1 MGHRPYVLA
10 ILAVTALTLI
20 LAFVWHGFGSTNAL
34 GSSYVLG
41 NTDANVGG
49 SYQQTTSEDAYRS
62 KVNSAIIKIGD
73 LSTSVSQTSRDLI
86 EGRIKV
92 AEAAEQIQETTL
104 QSKQIYT
111 EIQSISGVPDR
122 YLEPHEQLL
131 LSMDAMQKSIDL
143 LQASLERLDGAGISY
158 GHQTLWLLNSPDSVY
173 LGTMKLM
180 HKDQAALS
188 QVDAARASFREA
200 QSHSQEMVGDFDL
213 FMDLSDGDFG
223 TMNHKFFLNAMSE
236 LVVDESCWC

>member
-1 MGHRPYVLA
+1 MGRRPYVLV
-10 ILAVTALTLI
+10 IPVVTALTLI
-20 LAFVWHGFGSTNAL
+20 LAFVWNGFGYTNASEIL
-34 GSSYVLG
+34 YVFG
-41 NTDANVGG
+41 NTDSSVNV
-49 SYQQTTSEDAYRS
+49 SYQQTTPEHAYRS

-92 AEAAEQIQETTL
+92 AEAAEQIEEAGL
-104 QSKQIYT
+104 QSKQIYS

-122 YLEPHEQLL
+122 YLEPLKQLL

-143 LQASLERLDGAGISY
+143 LQVSLERLDGAGISY

-180 HKDQAALS
+180 HKDQDALS
-188 QVDAARASFREA
+188 QVDAAKASFRES
-200 QSHSQEMVGDFDL
+200 QTHSQAMVKGFDR
-213 FMDLSDGDFG
+213 FMDLSNRDFG